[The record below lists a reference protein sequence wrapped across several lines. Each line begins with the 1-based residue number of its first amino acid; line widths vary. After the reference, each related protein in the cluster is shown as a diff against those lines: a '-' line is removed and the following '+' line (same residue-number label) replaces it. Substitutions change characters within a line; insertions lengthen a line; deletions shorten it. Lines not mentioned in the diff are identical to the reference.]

1 MTGNLSGWARGHSLV
16 HRICELWALFGGLVL
31 MLVVLINAY
40 SIFADLL
47 FHTPFPGDFELT
59 EMGVAIAAFAFLPY
73 CQITG
78 SNVSADLFTAGAGRR
93 ALAVM
98 GFLAS
103 LVALS
108 FALVLLWR
116 MGAGLIDYR
125 EYEEITGILSIPIWY
140 GFVPALISLCLLA
153 LASFMSLVDVY
164 DQHRRA

>member
-1 MTGNLSGWARGHSLV
+1 MAGNLSGWARAYALV
-16 HRICELWALFGGLVL
+16 HRLCEFWALLGGLVL
-31 MLVVLINAY
+31 TLVVLVNAY

-47 FHTPFPGDFELT
+47 FKTPFPGDFELT
-59 EMGVAIAAFAFLPY
+59 EMGVAIAAFTFLPY

-78 SNVSADLFTAGAGRR
+78 SNVTADLFTAGAGRR
-93 ALAVM
+93 AIAVM
-98 GFLAS
+98 SFLAS

-108 FALVLLWR
+108 FAGILLWR
-116 MGAGLIDYR
+116 MSAGLIDYR

-153 LASFMSLVDVY
+153 LASFMTLVDVN

>member
-1 MTGNLSGWARGHSLV
+1 MHTLV

-31 MLVVLINAY
+31 TLVVLINAY
-40 SIFADLL
+40 SIFADML
-47 FHTPFPGDFELT
+47 FNTPFPGDFELT
-59 EMGVAIAAFAFLPY
+59 EMGVAIAAFTFLPY

-103 LVALS
+103 LVALAFS
-108 FALVLLWR
+108 TVLLWR
-116 MGAGLIDYR
+116 MSAGLIDYR
-125 EYEEITGILSIPIWY
+125 EYEEVTGILSIPIWY

-153 LASFMSLVDVY
+153 LASFMSLVDVR